1 MSEEEKHRE
10 NHTKEE
16 YTQLNIKGEPIKG
29 LPKVRTSD
37 GYITEFD
44 RQRIVEQLK
53 KETKLTQKI
62 FDTESISEELAQEI
76 AKETENRIRKL
87 NVKQLSGP
95 LIREI
100 VNNILLEHNQN
111 GETQDQKARLYRN
124 TSTRVGTPVF
134 DAFNMDIG
142 GGFESNENANL
153 IGNPETS
160 HKKKAD
166 KISKEQYL
174 LTMPTEQADAHL
186 NGDLHIHDLEYFA
199 TRPFCMDWDLRYF
212 LYYGLMPDGSGKKS
226 SVAGPSKKPEVAI
239 LHAVKALG
247 SAQTNWAG
255 GQGFYNFLT
264 FLAPYMENKSY
275 SEIKQ
280 LMQMFVYEMTQMMV
294 ARGGQL
300 VFSSVQLTP
309 GVPELWK
316 DKPIVKHGQI
326 GPNTYGSYEKE
337 VKQMF
342 KALMEV
348 MIDGDYWGK
357 PFNFPK
363 PEINIK
369 KEFLDPEY
377 KEQWDLAY
385 ELAAKHGTP
394 YFDNEIPE
402 YRGGDE
408 GVSCYQCLAPTE
420 KITIKQRKTQ
430 KNEIKQI
437 KIQELFQEAKE
448 NNETKTDS
456 VGTEFAPIKETKTI
470 SLNKKQEIETKP
482 FKGIMK
488 KQHKGKLLK
497 ITLENQKTIKTTPN
511 HPVLRYNQ
519 GILKKITAKKL
530 KPGDK
535 LPVTQTKETN
545 QKEIQQ
551 KGIKQK
557 TTNPHQ
563 IPTNQIKETDSLT
576 KKKVLDIE
584 PKKYQGPVYDLVEVK
599 QNHNFANSDGII
611 TGNCCAYQFSANE
624 ETDSNFEEKLYFED
638 GHHFTMGGWQVIT
651 LNCPR
656 AAYRANGD
664 DDKLFRELK
673 NQMDMAVEIFKTK
686 KQWMNLMQQKNRLP
700 FATQKPKDPQTG
712 DPGKPA
718 ADLTQLVWTIGVLG
732 INDMIRYHTGQQLHE
747 SKDATKLAIRTMAEM
762 ENYSRQLEKQ
772 HNMDIALAR
781 TPAESTV
788 QRFAVS
794 DSLNNKFRDK
804 AKQVVRGDYQ
814 KAKHQLKNKNNR
826 DIPIY
831 YTNGTHVPVD
841 ADISLGKRINIEHK
855 FFPIVDG
862 GNIMHIWLGESSP
875 NPQGMKSLTEK
886 IAKNTQT
893 GYFAYTKDMTICN
906 QDYNVTSG
914 LKNQC
919 PSCGSQ
925 NIEHISRV
933 TGYLQAVSGWNQ
945 AKKQELKD
953 RKKYNQNQINTQ

>member
-1 MSEEEKHRE
+1 MSEDRD
-10 NHTKEE
+10 
-16 YTQLNIKGEPIKG
+16 YTQLNIEGEPIKG

-44 RQRIVEQLK
+44 RQKIVKQLK
-53 KETKLTQKI
+53 KETKLTEKI
-62 FDTESISEELAQEI
+62 FDTESISEKLAQEI
-76 AKETENRIRKL
+76 AKEAERRIRKL

-100 VNNILLEHNQN
+100 VNNILIEHSQN
-111 GETQDQKARLYRN
+111 GETDKQNARLYRN
-124 TSTRVGTPVF
+124 ISTRVGTPVF

-212 LYYGLMPDGSGKKS
+212 LYYGLMPDGSGRKS
-226 SVAGPSKKPEVAI
+226 SVAGPAKKPEVAI

-264 FLAPYMENKSY
+264 FLAPYMEHQSY

-309 GVPELWK
+309 GVPKLWK
-316 DKPIVKHGQI
+316 DKPIVKYGQV

-348 MIDGDYWGK
+348 MIEGDYWGK

-369 KEFLDPEY
+369 EEFLSPEY
-377 KEQWDLAY
+377 SEQWNLAY
-385 ELAAKHGTP
+385 KLAAKHGTP
-394 YFDNEIPE
+394 YFDNEIPD

-408 GVSCYQCLAPTE
+408 GVSCYQCLAKDEKILIKTKKETKTE
-420 KITIKQRKTQ
+420 KISKLFKKAKQKTRKQDLT
-430 KNEIKQI
+430 
-437 KIQELFQEAKE
+437 
-448 NNETKTDS
+448 
-456 VGTEFAPIKETKTI
+456 GTEFAPLENAKTI
-470 SLNKKQEIETKP
+470 SLNQNKKLETKP
-482 FKGIMK
+482 FKGIMRK
-488 KQHKGKLLK
+488 KHRGK
-497 ITLENQKTIKTTPN
+497 ILEIILEDNRKIKTTPD
-511 HPVLRYNQ
+511 HPYLKYKKES
-519 GILKKITAKKL
+519 LKKIRADKL
-530 KPGDK
+530 EVGDK
-535 LPVTQTKETN
+535 LPVIEEITNPEHKKTGQQLIKKTQKTKSTKK
-545 QKEIQQ
+545 Q
-551 KGIKQK
+551 IKQ
-557 TTNPHQ
+557 
-563 IPTNQIKETDSLT
+563 IKQSDYSG
-576 KKKVLDIE
+576 
-584 PKKYQGPVYDLVEVK
+584 YVYDLVEVEK
-599 QNHNFANSDGII
+599 NHNFSNAKGII
-611 TGNCCAYQFSANE
+611 TANCCAYQFSANQ
-624 ETDSNFEEKLYFED
+624 ETDKDFDEKLYFEN

-656 AAYRANGD
+656 AAYRAERND
-664 DDKLFRELK
+664 EKLFEELK
-673 NQMDMAVEIFKTK
+673 NQMDTAVEIFKTK
-686 KQWMNLMQQKNRLP
+686 KQWMNLMQDKNRLP
-700 FATQKPKDPQTG
+700 FATQNPKDPKTG
-712 DPGKPA
+712 KPGKPA
-718 ADLTQLVWTIGVLG
+718 ADLSQLVWTIGVLG
-732 INDMIRYHTGQQLHE
+732 INDMVHYHTGKQLHQ
-747 SKDATKLAIRTMAEM
+747 SKEAIRFAIRTMAEM
-762 ENYSRQLEKQ
+762 ENYARHLERKHQ
-772 HNMDIALAR
+772 MDIALAR

-794 DSLNNKFRDK
+794 DLLNKNYRNK
-804 AKQVVRGDYQ
+804 AKKVVRGQYE
-814 KAKHQLKNKNNR
+814 KAKHQLKNQR
-826 DIPIY
+826 DVPVY

-875 NPQGMKSLTEK
+875 NPEGMHSLTQK
-886 IAKNTQT
+886 ISKNTQT

-906 QDYNVTSG
+906 NDHNVESG
-914 LKNQC
+914 LKDRC
-919 PSCGSQ
+919 SSCGSK
-925 NIEHISRV
+925 NIDHISRV
-933 TGYLQAVSGWNQ
+933 TGYLQAVSGWNE

-953 RKKYNQNQINTQ
+953 RKRYSKKQIDTTQ

>member
-1 MSEEEKHRE
+1 MSKNED
-10 NHTKEE
+10 
-16 YTQLNIKGEPIKG
+16 YTQLNIEGEPIEG

-37 GYITEFD
+37 GYITKFD
-44 RQRIVEQLK
+44 RQKIVEQLK

-62 FDTESISEELAQEI
+62 FNTESISDKLAQEV
-76 AKETENRIRKL
+76 AREAERRIRKL

-100 VNNILLEHNQN
+100 VNNILLEHSQN
-111 GETQDQKARLYRN
+111 GETTNDDARLYRN
-124 TSTRVGTPVF
+124 VSTRVGTPVF
-134 DAFNMDIG
+134 DAFNMDVG
-142 GGFESNENANL
+142 GGFESSENANL

-174 LTMPTEQADAHL
+174 LTMPTELADAHL

-212 LYYGLMPDGSGKKS
+212 LYYGLMPDGSGRKS
-226 SVAGPSKKPEVAI
+226 SVAGPSKKAEVAT

-264 FLAPYMENKSY
+264 FLAPYMEGKSY
-275 SEIKQ
+275 SQIKQ

-309 GVPELWK
+309 GVPDLWK

-337 VKQMF
+337 VQQLF

-363 PEINIK
+363 PEVNIK
-369 KEFLDPEY
+369 QEFLSPEY
-377 KEQWDLAY
+377 NEQWNLAY
-385 ELAAKHGTP
+385 ELASKHGTP

-408 GVSCYQCLAPTE
+408 GVSCYQCLPPKQKVLIKKNGE
-420 KITIKQRKTQ
+420 KKK
-430 KNEIKQI
+430 KELK
-437 KIQELFQEAKE
+437 ELFDEARKS
-448 NNETKTDS
+448 NSIKTDS
-456 VGTEFAPIKETKTI
+456 IGTEFVPVQKTKAI
-470 SLNKKQEIETKP
+470 SLNRQHQIETKP
-482 FKGIMK
+482 FAGVMR
-488 KQHKGKLLK
+488 KQYDGK
-497 ITLENQKTIKTTPN
+497 ILEIRLRNNRKIKTTTD
-511 HPVLRYNQ
+511 HPVYKYNKKT
-519 GILKKITAKKL
+519 LKKIRADEL
-530 KPGDK
+530 KVGDK
-535 LPVTQTKETN
+535 LPITETEQTNHIERTQEQLMKRKNSRAE
-545 QKEIQQ
+545 KAEIQE
-551 KGIKQK
+551 
-557 TTNPHQ
+557 
-563 IPTNQIKETDSLT
+563 IKEQEYSG
-576 KKKVLDIE
+576 
-584 PKKYQGPVYDLVEVK
+584 YVYDLVEVEE
-599 QNHNFANSDGII
+599 NHNFSNAQGII

-624 ETDSNFEEKLYFED
+624 DTDTNFEEKLHFKD

-664 DDKLFRELK
+664 DERLFEELK
-673 NQMDMAVEIFKTK
+673 NQMDTAVEIFKTK
-686 KQWMNLMQQKNRLP
+686 KQWMDLMREGDRLP
-700 FATQKPKDPQTG
+700 FATQQPKDPRTG
-712 DPGKPA
+712 KPGRPA
-718 ADLTQLVWTIGVLG
+718 ADLSQLVWTIGVLG
-732 INDMIRYHTGQQLHE
+732 INDMVRHHTGEQLHE
-747 SKDATKLAIRTMAEM
+747 SDDAVRFAIRTMAEM
-762 ENYSRQLEKQ
+762 EQYARYLERE

-788 QRFAVS
+788 QKFAVA
-794 DSLNNKFRDK
+794 DLIDDRFRDK
-804 AKQVVRGDYQ
+804 AKEVVRGDYE
-814 KAKHQLKNKNNR
+814 KAKHQLSHDR
-826 DIPIY
+826 DVPVY

-875 NPQGMKSLTEK
+875 NPSGMRSLTEK
-886 IAKNTQT
+886 ISKKTQA

-906 QDYNVTSG
+906 NDYNVESG
-914 LKNQC
+914 LQNTC
-919 PSCGSQ
+919 SSCGS
-925 NIEHISRV
+925 NNVDYISRV
-933 TGYLQAVSGWNQ
+933 TGYLQAVSGWNE
-945 AKKQELKD
+945 AKKQELVD
-953 RKKYNQNQINTQ
+953 RKKYDEEDIEM